1 MNEIYIVETS
11 TQPGF
16 WEISGK
22 FAYTDEK
29 SAIDTALSII
39 QVSEGRIVARVT
51 TLNIVIN

>member
-22 FAYTDEK
+22 FAYKDKK
-29 SAIDTALSII
+29 SAVDTALGIM
-39 QVSEGRIVARVT
+39 QVSEGRIAARVT
-51 TLNIVIN
+51 TLNIVK